1 MDSNEKQL
9 IDALFAKIQQAAA
22 QSGMRDAEVE
32 SLITE
37 HMQRIPGAAY
47 YMAQTIVIQR
57 EAVRQAEARIA
68 ELEQQLANR
77 QTAQTSAPPPAP
89 QQPQQQPRSGG
100 GFLEGAAQTAL
111 GVAGGMFLARGIDN
125 LVDSIT
131 GADRF
136 FEDAVASNL
145 VDDAVED
152 AYISGYEDAADD
164 LEDLSD
170 DLLGGDDLFGDDD
183 WGF

>member
-1 MDSNEKQL
+1 MESNEKQL
-9 IDALFAKIQQAAA
+9 VDALFAKIQQAAT
-22 QSGMRDAEVE
+22 QSGMRDAQVE
-32 SLITE
+32 TLITE
-37 HMQRIPGAAY
+37 HMQRIPRAAY
-47 YMAQTIVIQR
+47 YMAQTIIIQR

-77 QTAQTSAPPPAP
+77 QSAQASVPPQP
-89 QQPQQQPRSGG
+89 QQPQQSGG
-100 GFLEGAAQTAL
+100 GFLEGVAQTAL
-111 GVAGGMFLARGIDN
+111 GIAGGVFLTRGIDN

-136 FEDAVASNL
+136 FEDVVASDL
-145 VDDAVED
+145 LGDTVED

-164 LEDLSD
+164 IEDLAD
-170 DLLGGDDLFGDDD
+170 DLLGDDDD